1 MPSRLTASRSITLG
15 RSSTYLPMKSYGEQA
30 ARALLKVTRWTPSQ
44 FARIS
49 SLARAAITFVA
60 SVSAG
65 PPWGGVDF
73 KPPSPGGVWV
83 RGGANPAPERP
94 PPRPPPLGGVIPWG
108 ETRGGG
114 VAGRG

>member
-65 PPWGGVDF
+65 PPWGGLYL
-73 KPPSPGGVWV
+73 KPPSLGGLWLRGATIPAPRAPAPGRPPFAGVSPRRTPGG
-83 RGGANPAPERP
+83 GG
-94 PPRPPPLGGVIPWG
+94 
-108 ETRGGG
+108 
-114 VAGRG
+114 